1 MQWETLSGFEAQSSK
16 VWLVRIGYPGNE
28 ETSHN
33 QAGESVF
40 LFFFFSEIYWAVFI
54 AAECG
59 CVGEGSQR

>member
-28 ETSHN
+28 ETGHN
-33 QAGESVF
+33 QAGESG
-40 LFFFFSEIYWAVFI
+40 FFISEIYWAVLI

-59 CVGEGSQR
+59 RVGEGSQR